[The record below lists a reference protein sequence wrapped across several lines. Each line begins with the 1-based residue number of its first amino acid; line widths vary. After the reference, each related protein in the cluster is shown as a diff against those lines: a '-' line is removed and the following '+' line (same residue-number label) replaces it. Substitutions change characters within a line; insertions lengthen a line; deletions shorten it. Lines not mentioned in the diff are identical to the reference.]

1 MVLQLRYQPGRDEPQ
16 DPQGNAMLLDL
27 ACKLRQRSWERS
39 SSQLSSLLLETTVSD
54 IAILVRRL
62 GMHWIDFRPEE
73 GIMSAEGNGQIVYS
87 ALVRSI
93 GVRRFPRF
101 WLSKLFVL
109 RLRWPM
115 RQGFN
120 DTTYT

>member
-1 MVLQLRYQPGRDEPQ
+1 
-16 DPQGNAMLLDL
+16 MLLDL